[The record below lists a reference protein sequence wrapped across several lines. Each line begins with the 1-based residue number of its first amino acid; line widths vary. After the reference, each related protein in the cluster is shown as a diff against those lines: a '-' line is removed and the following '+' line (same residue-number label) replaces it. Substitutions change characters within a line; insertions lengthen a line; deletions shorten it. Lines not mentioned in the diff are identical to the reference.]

1 NASLDCDS
9 PGACPQLMAS
19 LLVLDGGQPPMS
31 TEVPVLVMVTPVN
44 EFSPTCVPPNIGVRE
59 DAGPRTL
66 LGSVVGTDT
75 DYPRGG
81 VEYHTPGGP
90 ATFAVDRLSGEVRL
104 LGPLDYEQQR
114 LHRLAVLVTDH
125 SQGPGPA
132 QPRSGSCTV
141 AIEVEDV
148 NDHTPECEPPFQEL
162 TIHPSP
168 GSGMEVTKLSC
179 RVPQEPQRQAFSY
192 SLVGGNSQGRF
203 RQQGAALL
211 HDDRL
216 LGPPPPEQPQTY
228 ELLIRVA
235 DAGPSTPHLST
246 TATVIVHLVP
256 WRAST
261 VATSTSRATVPPA
274 MTPLLV
280 TRTEPFWQP
289 EPWFVVL
296 LTVTGALLLALGWLL
311 CRHLRGWAQGLRAPS
326 KPAQALLLNRPACS
340 AHQGS
345 RELWGSS
352 EGFMEAPRMET
363 PEAPGSIMSLQ
374 HFDGRAQDSWT
385 GREFLFNTRSGAWR
399 WL

>member
-1 NASLDCDS
+1 
-9 PGACPQLMAS
+9 
-19 LLVLDGGQPPMS
+19 
-31 TEVPVLVMVTPVN
+31 EVPVLVMVTPIN
-44 EFSPTCVPPNIGVRE
+44 EFSPTCVPRTFRVRE

-75 DYPRGG
+75 DYPHGSI
-81 VEYHTPGGP
+81 EYHTPGGP

-148 NDHTPECEPPFQEL
+148 NDHAPECEPPFQEL

-168 GSGMEVTKLSC
+168 GGGMEVTKLSC

-203 RQQGAALL
+203 RLQGAALL

-216 LGPPPPEQPQTY
+216 LGAPPPEQPQTY

-296 LTVTGALLLALGWLL
+296 LTVTAACFWPWAGTF
-311 CRHLRGWAQGLRAPS
+311 CRHSLGIRVLHGP
-326 KPAQALLLNRPACS
+326 PP
-340 AHQGS
+340 S
-345 RELWGSS
+345 RE
-352 EGFMEAPRMET
+352 
-363 PEAPGSIMSLQ
+363 
-374 HFDGRAQDSWT
+374 
-385 GREFLFNTRSGAWR
+385 
-399 WL
+399 